1 MEQHA
6 SLTKSSTSTLQ
17 ESGFCRISGAAS
29 PRHDD
34 AAAAQ
39 TVEHDYQSDILG
51 AGIESQEADEHI
63 TMRVPIAWQ
72 LSGLVLLCALLCL
85 MVLALA
91 TWFQSY
97 SFVVG
102 IRLSQLSL
110 TASLKAAQISAN
122 IMLLQS
128 QVASISTRILI
139 QSALGRFTNGN
150 DTVENW
156 TRTVSDLQGAMSA
169 TGQSALLLQSV
180 VFPSFDD
187 GTDNVQ
193 GLVNVT
199 GDGIEIKLPMRYAN
213 GSDVYLGDPGLG
225 YPSELYP
232 NLTYSPFE
240 GNYSVNHSTTYYLG
254 KPLTEQTVLI
264 IGPYTINQS
273 FSMFSVTLP
282 IIANNTTNL
291 IGWLCTVVDARLL
304 FMTVDSPEGLDTTGQ
319 ILLVGPNGPTNKF
332 ANNLDIRDT
341 TADVA
346 ARQEVNFVLPP
357 QNNSTLGN
365 RHPLRSGSVA
375 AFDLPFRMGA
385 YPAVVDAWTMK
396 TLAINNAGS
405 MITTHNEENKT
416 ISTGY
421 AQVSNPLVDWALVFE
436 QDHSEVVAPIVHLR
450 NIVLACVFGT
460 AGVLCL
466 CVIPLAWFFVTPIRD
481 LRAATKKTVQPYQV
495 SEPSDGYST
504 RESPDEDYVESVEGD
519 EESLTAAEEAR
530 KEGFFGAIS
539 KLKAGTKRKRK
550 GGASEPTSS
559 LRRRTFRIPGKVPE
573 RKHWVYDEL
582 TDLTSKFNEMSEELS
597 MQYERL
603 EERVRERTA
612 ELEQSKKAAEVANES
627 KTLFIANISHELKTP
642 LNGILG
648 LCAVILSEE
657 DMSKVRST
665 VKTIYQS
672 GDLLLN
678 LLTDLLTFSKN
689 QIGQQL
695 QIDESEFRLSDLSTQ
710 LMPIFEKQAQTSSV
724 NLQFVYQGT
733 NDALGNTSEIEG
745 EKTYGPSGTG
755 RVKDMTLWGDKNR
768 ILQVLM
774 NFTSNA
780 LKFTPSGGSV
790 NIKIRCVG
798 LQQPPFARMD
808 SSRKT
813 SVNSRT
819 SRNTKKSGNSGKSR
833 RSRKKTAQGTTNTT
847 PSTPGEGG
855 DSTPNHHSAEDSQL
869 SINVAGGTTH
879 IAKIAERRRSVSPP
893 PLNTK
898 DLLFEFEVEDT
909 GPGIPDEQQQK
920 IFEPFVQ
927 GDLGL
932 SKKYGGTGLGLSICA
947 QLAGLMGGGITLT
960 SKVGE
965 GSTFM
970 MQIPLR
976 FVSERAGSF
985 ASAHSRMDS
994 TANSIVGQTL
1004 TNEKKRSDSDDS
1016 LTNYDMN
1023 NATKLADVPRIVG
1036 FTHPYVAK
1044 EGINESPKNKLDKMK
1059 KAEMAAAQTGRKV
1072 RVLVAE
1078 DNQVNQEVVLRM
1090 LKLEDIYGRT
1100 VF

>member
-1 MEQHA
+1 
-6 SLTKSSTSTLQ
+6 
-17 ESGFCRISGAAS
+17 
-29 PRHDD
+29 
-34 AAAAQ
+34 
-39 TVEHDYQSDILG
+39 
-51 AGIESQEADEHI
+51 
-63 TMRVPIAWQ
+63 
-72 LSGLVLLCALLCL
+72 

-91 TWFQSY
+91 TWFQNY
-97 SFVVG
+97 SFIMS

-110 TASLKAAQISAN
+110 TASLKAAQISAT
-122 IMLLQS
+122 ILLFQS

-150 DTVENW
+150 DTAANW
-156 TRTVSDLQGAMSA
+156 ARTVSDLQGAMSS

-180 VFPSFDD
+180 IFPSFDN
-187 GTDNVQ
+187 GTVNIH

-199 GDGIEIKLPMRYAN
+199 GDGIEIKLPIKDAN
-213 GSDVYLGDPGLG
+213 GSDVYLGDRGLG
-225 YPSELYP
+225 YPSGLYP
-232 NLTYSPFE
+232 TLTYSPYE
-240 GNYSVNHSTTYYLG
+240 GNHSVNHSTTYYLG
-254 KPLTEQTVLI
+254 EPLAAHSI
-264 IGPYTINQS
+264 IFLGPYTVNQS
-273 FSMFSVTLP
+273 FSMFSVTMAVV
-282 IIANNTTNL
+282 ANNTTDL
-291 IGWLCTVVDARLL
+291 IGWLSVVIDARLL
-304 FMTVDSPEGLDTTGQ
+304 YMIVDSPEGLDTTGQ
-319 ILLVGPNGPTNKF
+319 ILLVGPSGATNKF
-332 ANNLDIRDT
+332 PNHLKIRNT
-341 TADVA
+341 TVEVA
-346 ARQEVNFVLPP
+346 ARQEVIFVLPP
-357 QNNSTLGN
+357 QSNSTLGN
-365 RHPLRSGSVA
+365 RHSLRSGSLA
-375 AFDLPFRMGA
+375 AFDLPFQMGS
-385 YPAVVDAWTMK
+385 YPAVVDAWTAK
-396 TLAINNAGS
+396 NDAINNAAS
-405 MITTHNEENKT
+405 MISTHNEQNKT

-421 AQVSNPLVDWALVFE
+421 AQVANPLVDWALIFE
-436 QDHSEVVAPIVHLR
+436 QDHGEVVAPITHLR
-450 NIVLACVFGT
+450 NVVLACVFGT
-460 AGVLCL
+460 AGILCL
-466 CVIPLAWFFVTPIRD
+466 CVAPLAWFSVKPIRE

-495 SEPSDGYST
+495 PEPSDGYST
-504 RESPDEDYVESVEGD
+504 QGSPDEEYVEGPQGD
-519 EESLTAAEEAR
+519 EESLTLAEQAR

-539 KLKAGTKRKRK
+539 KLKPGTKRKRK
-550 GGASEPTSS
+550 GYNSEPTSS
-559 LRRRTFRIPGKVPE
+559 VRRRTFRIPGKVPE

-603 EERVRERTA
+603 EERVKERTA

-695 QIDESEFRLSDLSTQ
+695 QIDESEFRLSDLRAQ
-710 LMPIFEKQAQTSSV
+710 LMPIFEKQAQTSKV

-733 NDALGNTSEIEG
+733 NDVLGNTSEIEG
-745 EKTYGPSGTG
+745 ERTHGPAGTG
-755 RVKDMTLWGDKNR
+755 SVKDMTLWGDKNR

-798 LQQPPFARMD
+798 LQQHSPLRMD

-813 SVNSRT
+813 SINSRT
-819 SRNTKKSGNSGKSR
+819 SRNTKNSGNPGKSR
-833 RSRKKTAQGTTNTT
+833 RSRKKATEDMTNTT
-847 PSTPGEGG
+847 TSTPAEGG
-855 DSTPNHHSAEDSQL
+855 ESTPKHHSAEDSQL
-869 SINVAGGTTH
+869 SINIAGGTTH
-879 IAKIAERRRSVSPP
+879 IAKIAERQRSVSPA

-898 DLLFEFEVEDT
+898 DLIFEFEVEDT

-947 QLAGLMGGGITLT
+947 QLAGLMGGGITLL

-965 GSTFM
+965 GSSFM
-970 MQIPLR
+970 MRIPLR

-985 ASAHSRMDS
+985 TSGHSKMDS
-994 TANSIVGQTL
+994 KASSIVGQTL
-1004 TNEKKRSDSDDS
+1004 TDERKRSDSDDS
-1016 LTNYDMN
+1016 STKYDMN
-1023 NATKLADVPRIVG
+1023 NADKLADVPRIVG
-1036 FTHPYVAK
+1036 FTQPYLAK
-1044 EGINESPKNKLDKMK
+1044 EGINESPKKKLDKMK

-1090 LKLEDIYGRT
+1090 LRLEDIYGKLVWLKKNT
-1100 VF
+1100 ILLTSCQM

>member
-1 MEQHA
+1 
-6 SLTKSSTSTLQ
+6 
-17 ESGFCRISGAAS
+17 
-29 PRHDD
+29 
-34 AAAAQ
+34 
-39 TVEHDYQSDILG
+39 
-51 AGIESQEADEHI
+51 
-63 TMRVPIAWQ
+63 
-72 LSGLVLLCALLCL
+72 

-97 SFVVG
+97 SFIMG
-102 IRLSQLSL
+102 IRLSGLSL
-110 TASLKAAQISAN
+110 VASLKAAQISAN
-122 IMLLQS
+122 LLLFQS

-139 QSALGRFTNGN
+139 QSALGRFSNGN
-150 DTVENW
+150 DTVQNW
-156 TRTVSDLQGAMSA
+156 ARTVTDLTGALSSS
-169 TGQSALLLQSV
+169 GQSALLLQAV
-180 VFPSFDD
+180 VFPSFDN
-187 GTDNVQ
+187 GTVNVH

-199 GDGIEIKLPMRYAN
+199 GAGIQIKLPMKNAN
-213 GSDVYLGDPGLG
+213 GSDVYLGDSGLG
-225 YPSELYP
+225 YPPTLYP
-232 NLTYSPFE
+232 NLTYSPYE
-240 GNYSVNHSTTYYLG
+240 GNYSANHSTTYYQG
-254 KPLTEQTVLI
+254 KPLVPGTVLL
-264 IGPYTINQS
+264 IGPFSVNES
-273 FSMFSVTLP
+273 FSMFSVTMP
-282 IIANNTTNL
+282 IIANNTTDL
-291 IGWLCTVVDARLL
+291 LGWLCVVIDARMLYNI
-304 FMTVDSPEGLDTTGQ
+304 VDSPEGLETTGE
-319 ILLVGPNGPTNKF
+319 ILLIGPRGVNNKF
-332 ANNLDIRDT
+332 PDEINIRNT
-341 TADVA
+341 TSSIA
-346 ARQEVNFVLPP
+346 AQQDVNFVLPP
-357 QNNSTLGN
+357 QSNSTLGD
-365 RHPLRSGSVA
+365 RHTLRTGSIA
-375 AFDLPFRMGA
+375 AFNLPFKMGA
-385 YPAVVDAWTMK
+385 YPAAVDAWTSK
-396 TLAINNAGS
+396 NDAINNAGS
-405 MITTHNEENKT
+405 MISTHNEENKRV
-416 ISTGY
+416 STGY
-421 AQVSNPLVDWALVFE
+421 AQVSNPLVDWVLIFE
-436 QDHSEVVAPIVHLR
+436 QDHGEVVAPINHLR

-466 CVIPLAWFFVTPIRD
+466 CVAPIAWFSVKPIRD

-504 RESPDEDYVESVEGD
+504 QGSPDDEEYVERAQGD
-519 EESLTAAEEAR
+519 EESLTVAEEAR

-539 KLKAGTKRKRK
+539 KMKSGAKRKRK
-550 GGASEPTSS
+550 IDALDPTGSV
-559 LRRRTFRIPGKVPE
+559 RRRTFRIPGKVPE
-573 RKHWVYDEL
+573 RKHLVYDEL

-603 EERVRERTA
+603 EERVKERTA

-695 QIDESEFRLSDLSTQ
+695 QIDESEFRLRDLSTQ
-710 LMPIFEKQAQTSSV
+710 LMPIFEKQAQTSKV
-724 NLQFVYQGT
+724 NLQFMYQGT
-733 NDALGNTSEIEG
+733 NDAFGNTSETEG

-755 RVKDMTLWGDKNR
+755 RVKDMILWGDKNR

-798 LQQPPFARMD
+798 LQENIPTRMD

-819 SRNTKKSGNSGKSR
+819 SRNTKRSGNSGKSK
-833 RSRKKTAQGTTNTT
+833 RSRKRTPQDTTNSAT
-847 PSTPGEGG
+847 PSTPTEGSDG
-855 DSTPNHHSAEDSQL
+855 LPKHHSAEDSQL
-869 SINVAGGTTH
+869 SINVSGGTTH
-879 IAKIAERRRSVSPP
+879 IAKIAERRRSLSPP

-898 DLLFEFEVEDT
+898 DLMFEFEVEDT
-909 GPGIPDEQQQK
+909 GPGIPDEQQQQ

-947 QLAGLMGGGITLT
+947 QLAGLMGGGITLR

-970 MQIPLR
+970 MRIPLR
-976 FVSERAGSF
+976 FVSERA
-985 ASAHSRMDS
+985 ASMMSVHSRMDS
-994 TANSIVGQTL
+994 KANSIVGQTL
-1004 TNEKKRSDSDDS
+1004 TDEKKRSDSDVS

-1023 NATKLADVPRIVG
+1023 NASKLADVPRIVG
-1036 FTHPYVAK
+1036 FTQPYLAK

-1090 LKLEDIYGRT
+1090 LKLEDIYGKSVYPIQT
-1100 VF
+1100 ALC

>member
-1 MEQHA
+1 
-6 SLTKSSTSTLQ
+6 
-17 ESGFCRISGAAS
+17 
-29 PRHDD
+29 
-34 AAAAQ
+34 
-39 TVEHDYQSDILG
+39 
-51 AGIESQEADEHI
+51 
-63 TMRVPIAWQ
+63 
-72 LSGLVLLCALLCL
+72 

-91 TWFQSY
+91 TWFQNY
-97 SFVVG
+97 SFIMG

-122 IMLLQS
+122 ILLFHS

-150 DTVENW
+150 DTVQNW
-156 TRTVSDLQGAMSA
+156 ARTITDLNGAMSG

-180 VFPSFDD
+180 IFPSFDD
-187 GTDNVQ
+187 GTDNVH

-199 GDGIEIKLPMRYAN
+199 GDGIEIKLPVKYAN
-213 GSDVYLGDPGLG
+213 GTDIYLGDPGQG
-225 YPSELYP
+225 YPPELYP
-232 NLTYSPFE
+232 NLTYSSFE
-240 GNYSVNHSTTYYLG
+240 GNRSINHSTTYYLG
-254 KPLTEQTVLI
+254 KPLNAQTVLLT
-264 IGPYTINQS
+264 GPYTINES
-273 FSMFSVTLP
+273 FSLFSVTMP
-282 IIANNTTNL
+282 IIANNTTDL
-291 IGWLCTVVDARLL
+291 IGWLCSVVDARLF
-304 FMTVDSPEGLDTTGQ
+304 FMIADSPEGLDNTGQ
-319 ILLVGPNGPTNKF
+319 ILLVGPHGASNKF
-332 ANNLDIRDT
+332 PDSLDIRNT
-341 TADVA
+341 TATVA
-346 ARQEVNFVLPP
+346 AQQEVVFVLPP
-357 QNNSTLGN
+357 ESNSTLGN
-365 RHPLRSGSVA
+365 RHSVRSGSVA
-375 AFDLPFRMGA
+375 AYNLPFRMGA
-385 YPAVVDAWTMK
+385 YPAVVDAWTVNNR
-396 TLAINNAGS
+396 AINNAGS
-405 MITTHNEENKT
+405 MISTHNEENKT

-421 AQVSNPLVDWALVFE
+421 AQVANPLVDWALIFE
-436 QDHSEVVAPIVHLR
+436 QDHGEVVAPIVHLR

-466 CVIPLAWFFVTPIRD
+466 CVAPLAWFFVKPIRD

-504 RESPDEDYVESVEGD
+504 QGSPDEEYVEGLRGD

-539 KLKAGTKRKRK
+539 KFKAGTKRKRK
-550 GGASEPTSS
+550 GETSEPTSS
-559 LRRRTFRIPGKVPE
+559 VRRRTFRIPGKVPE

-597 MQYERL
+597 MQYERM
-603 EERVRERTA
+603 EERVKERTA
-612 ELEQSKKAAEVANES
+612 ELEHSKKAAEVANES

-710 LMPIFEKQAQTSSV
+710 LMPIFEKQAQTSKV
-724 NLQFVYQGT
+724 NLQFVYEGT
-733 NDALGNTSEIEG
+733 NDALGNTSELEG
-745 EKTYGPSGTG
+745 ERTYGPSGTG

-798 LQQPPFARMD
+798 LQQPIFARMD

-813 SVNSRT
+813 SVNSKT
-819 SRNTKKSGNSGKSR
+819 SRNTKKSGNSDKSR
-833 RSRKKTAQGTTNTT
+833 RSRKKTSKGTTNTH
-847 PSTPGEGG
+847 PSTPAEGGEG
-855 DSTPNHHSAEDSQL
+855 TPKNHAAEDSQL

-898 DLLFEFEVEDT
+898 DLVFEFEVEDT

-985 ASAHSRMDS
+985 ASGHSRMDS
-994 TANSIVGQTL
+994 KANSIVGQTL
-1004 TNEKKRSDSDDS
+1004 TDERKRSEDS
-1016 LTNYDMN
+1016 LTTYDMN
-1023 NATKLADVPRIVG
+1023 NANKLADVPRIVG
-1036 FTHPYVAK
+1036 FTQPYLAK

-1059 KAEMAAAQTGRKV
+1059 KAEMAAAKTGRKV

-1090 LKLEDIYGRT
+1090 LKLEDIYGKKVCPRET
-1100 VF
+1100 ASY